1 VKKAKCQN
9 CQVWIHQL
17 TTTNIAHILP
27 KAIFKEVGDNIMNSM
42 YLCNDCHSE
51 FDSSWEKAVKMPVW
65 SRALNRFNKIKHL
78 VKNKYH
84 PIIVKYFEIK

>member
-1 VKKAKCQN
+1 
-9 CQVWIHQL
+9 
-17 TTTNIAHILP
+17 
-27 KAIFKEVGDNIMNSM
+27 MNSM